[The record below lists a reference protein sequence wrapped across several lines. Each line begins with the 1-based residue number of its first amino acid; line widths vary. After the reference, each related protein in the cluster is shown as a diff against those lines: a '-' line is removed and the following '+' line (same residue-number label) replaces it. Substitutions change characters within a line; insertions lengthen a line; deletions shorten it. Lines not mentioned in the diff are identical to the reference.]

1 MLFLIGTAG
10 EALLL
15 QQQVGEGFLI
25 AGHDFAH
32 DEEVALV
39 FRFVF
44 EHILELGEATSVQ
57 SGFETWYAAEAP
69 TAVGDGLNQLVFAF
83 TLGDLS
89 VTVPVR
95 PDGRISVPLLQDVV
109 AAQKTPSQLAKDIKT
124 GLSEFVKEPEVTV
137 MVTDF
142 TGTYSEQV
150 RVIGEA
156 AKPQAIPYR
165 ARMSVLD
172 VMIAAGGLTE
182 FAAGN
187 RSLIVRQHDGQTE
200 QNSRRSGQPVE
211 GWRYQRERSGHA
223 GGHRRHP
230 AELVLSLGL
239 LPPVFWPAVAA
250 MRKGET

>member
-1 MLFLIGTAG
+1 MQQYLALAV
-10 EALLL
+10 ALLCL
-15 QQQVGEGFLI
+15 PLFAACTKVGPSK
-25 AGHDFAH
+25 AVPAM
-32 DEEVALV
+32 
-39 FRFVF
+39 
-44 EHILELGEATSVQ
+44 S
-57 SGFETWYAAEAP
+57 AAEP
-69 TAVGDGLNQLVFAF
+69 SEYIIGPGDVLRVFVWQNP
-83 TLGDLS
+83 DLS

-187 RSLIVRQHDGQTE
+187 RSMIVRQHDGQTE
-200 QNSRRSGQPVE
+200 QIPVD
-211 GWRYQRERSGHA
+211 
-223 GGHRRHP
+223 
-230 AELVLSLGL
+230 LDSLLKDGDISANV
-239 LPPVFWPAVAA
+239 PVMPGDIVVIPQSWF
-250 MRKGET
+250 